1 MKKVLFYTFL
11 CVALVGGML
20 TSCESEQ
27 SPMTDNTKLWPAF
40 SYNEESGEVKYGYIN
55 SKGEWAIQP
64 IYDVVGTFSN
74 GVAPVAIYNEET
86 DELVYSYIDK
96 NGNQKGAFAY
106 ANHHYCGLAVASY
119 DGDIYGFVD
128 ASADF
133 KISPMYEDVDD
144 FSDDL
149 ARYNDETA
157 DGYGF
162 INKKGE
168 VEISAMKLAMYDG
181 IGDFS
186 EELARVRI
194 DDKYGFI
201 NKKAEQVIP
210 LTYDYVSRFS
220 DGLATYEMGSKCGF
234 INKKGEMEIPAMYD
248 DVYYFFEDGL
258 APVEMNGKW
267 GFINKKG
274 DMKIKPMFDDAYS
287 FCEGMALVE
296 INDKIGFIDTKGD
309 LIIPAIYDDVLYSEY
324 FHNGLI
330 AVCTE
335 TETSATYSYINKKGE
350 TIWSLTIKYG
360 SDEETLSV
368 RSKKN
373 DSKKAFLDKKLT
385 NHYMA
390 GSLRK

>member
-1 MKKVLFYTFL
+1 MKKVFFNTLL
-11 CVALVGGML
+11 SVALVGGML

-27 SPMTDNTKLWPAF
+27 SPITDKTKLWPAF
-40 SYNEESGEVKYGYIN
+40 SYNAESGEQKYGYIN

-64 IYDVVGTFSN
+64 VYDVVGTFSN
-74 GVAPVAIYNEET
+74 GVAPVATYNENT
-86 DELVYSYIDK
+86 DEYAYSYIDK
-96 NGNQKGAFAY
+96 NGNQKGSFAY
-106 ANHHYCGLAVASY
+106 ADHHYCGLAVASY
-119 DGDIYGFVD
+119 DGEVYGFVD
-128 ASADF
+128 ASAYF
-133 KISPMYEDVDD
+133 KISPMYEEVNY
-144 FSDDL
+144 FSNDL
-149 ARYNDETA
+149 AMYYDETA
-157 DGYGF
+157 DGVGF

-220 DGLATYEMGSKCGF
+220 DGLAIYEMGSKCGF

-258 APVEMNGKW
+258 APVEINGKW

-274 DMKIKPMFDDAYS
+274 DMKIQPMFDDAYS

-309 LIIPAIYDDVLYSEY
+309 LKIPAIYDDVVYSEY

-335 TETSATYSYINKKGE
+335 KETSETYSYINKAGE
-350 TIWSLTIKYG
+350 TIWSLTIKYE
-360 SDEETLSV
+360 SDEAMLSV
-368 RSKKN
+368 KSKKN
-373 DSKKAFLDKKLT
+373 DTKKAFMDQKLT

-390 GSLRK
+390 GLRSK

>member
-1 MKKVLFYTFL
+1 MKKVFFNTLL
-11 CVALVGGML
+11 SVALVGGIL

-27 SPMTDNTKLWPAF
+27 SPLTDKTKLWPAF
-40 SYNEESGEVKYGYIN
+40 SYNKESGEVKYGYID

-64 IYDVVGTFSN
+64 IFDKVGTFSN
-74 GVAPVAIYNEET
+74 GVAPVAVYNENT
-86 DELVYSYIDK
+86 DEYVYSYIDK
-96 NGNQKGAFAY
+96 NGNQKGSFAY
-106 ANHHYCGLAVASY
+106 ADHHYCGLAAASY
-119 DGDIYGFVD
+119 DGEVYGFVD

-133 KISPMYEDVDD
+133 KISPMYEEVNY
-144 FSDDL
+144 FSNDL
-149 ARYNDETA
+149 AMYYDETA
-157 DGYGF
+157 DGVGF

-274 DMKIKPMFDDAYS
+274 DMKIQPMFDDAYS

-309 LIIPAIYDDVLYSEY
+309 LKIPAIYDDVVYSEY

-335 TETSATYSYINKKGE
+335 TETSETYSYINKAGE

-390 GSLRK
+390 GSHRK

>member
-1 MKKVLFYTFL
+1 MKKVFFNTLL
-11 CVALVGGML
+11 SVALVGGIL

-27 SPMTDNTKLWPAF
+27 SPITDKTKLWPAF
-40 SYNEESGEVKYGYIN
+40 SYNAESGEEKYGYIN

-64 IYDVVGTFSN
+64 IFDKVGTFSN
-74 GVAPVAIYNEET
+74 GVAPVAVYNENT
-86 DELVYSYIDK
+86 DEYVYSYIDK
-96 NGNQKGAFAY
+96 NGNQKGSFAY
-106 ANHHYCGLAVASY
+106 ADHHYCGLAAASY
-119 DGDIYGFVD
+119 DGKVYGFVD

-133 KISPMYEDVDD
+133 KISPMYEEVNY
-144 FSDDL
+144 FSNDL
-149 ARYNDETA
+149 AMYYDETA
-157 DGYGF
+157 DGVGF

-168 VEISAMKLAMYDG
+168 VEISAMRLAMYDG

-210 LTYDYVSRFS
+210 LMYDYALKFS
-220 DGLATYEMGSKCGF
+220 DGLAIYGMGSKYGF
-234 INKKGEMEIPAMYD
+234 INKKGDIEIPAMYD
-248 DVYYFFEDGL
+248 DAYYFFEDGL

-274 DMKIKPMFDDAYS
+274 DMKIQPMFDDAYS

-309 LIIPAIYDDVLYSEY
+309 LKIPAIYDDVVYSEY

-335 TETSATYSYINKKGE
+335 TETSETYSYINKDGE

-360 SDEETLSV
+360 NDKEILSV
-368 RSKKN
+368 KSKKN
-373 DSKKAFLDKKLT
+373 DTKKVFLDKKLT

-390 GSLRK
+390 GSHRK